1 MLKKYNLIFFF
12 ILVIFYPNQS
22 FSELLIKYKVN
33 GEIITNID
41 IQNQKK
47 YLLFLRPNLK
57 NLPDDEISKLSENSL
72 IREIIKK
79 KELNKIIEN
88 IETTKFV
95 EEVKLNLF
103 AFAKAKNEQ
112 EFVKILKKNNI
123 EYKILIEKLKYEGLW
138 NEFIYKKF
146 NSFVK
151 INENNLKEKI
161 ISNVSKIKKFE
172 YNLSEILFE
181 LDQNESINSKYN
193 KIIKDSKI
201 NEFKNAATKYSISD
215 SAYNGGE
222 IGWVKETLLSEK
234 LSDVLRDIEIGQITK
249 PIKYPNGFLILKV
262 NDKREMK
269 KKINI
274 DDELRE
280 AIKFE
285 KNRQLNQF
293 SLLFYK
299 KLKKN
304 SSIDEF

>member
-1 MLKKYNLIFFF
+1 MLRKYKLIFFF
-12 ILVIFYPNQS
+12 ILVFFYTNQS

-41 IQNQKK
+41 IQNEKS

-57 NLPDDEISKLSENSL
+57 KLSDDEISKLSANSL

-88 IETTKFV
+88 IETSKFV

-103 AFAKAKNEQ
+103 AFAKVKNEQ
-112 EFVKILKKNNI
+112 EFKKILKKNNI
-123 EYKILIEKLKYEGLW
+123 EYDILIEKLKYEGLW

-146 NSFVK
+146 NSLVK
-151 INENNLKEKI
+151 INENNLKKKL
-161 ISNVSKIKKFE
+161 ISNISNNKKFE

-181 LDQNESINSKYN
+181 LDQNENINSKYN

-201 NEFKNAATKYSISD
+201 NEFKNVATKYSISD

-222 IGWVKETLLSEK
+222 IGWIKETLLSEK
-234 LSDVLRDIEIGQITK
+234 LSDILRNIGIGQVTR

-269 KKINI
+269 KKLNIN
-274 DDELRE
+274 DELRE